1 MPSRRYLLT
10 ALAGTSALVL
20 PAVAVAQTAT
30 VPVPAPTTDA
40 ATDTGDII
48 VTAQKREESLQSV
61 PISIQALSGKRL
73 DELQVRN
80 FQDYVQF
87 LPSVSFARGST
98 GVPGNVSTS
107 FRGIATDAGLV
118 ASATLPTVG
127 IYLDEQPVTSIVG
140 SLDIHAYDIARVE
153 ALAGPQGTLYGASA
167 EAGVIRIISN
177 KPDTTKFSAGV
188 DLEAN
193 QIFRGG
199 AGGMAE
205 GFVNVPLVKDR
216 VALRAVGWYNHTGG
230 YIDSIRRSRTFASSG
245 ITQTS
250 LVGDDLNSSDVY
262 GLRAQLGIELDD
274 NWTVTPSI
282 NYQKSTWDGPYR
294 SDDDKAGVL
303 KVAHFYPEFGRDEFY
318 QAGATIAGRI
328 ADFDITYAGYYMD
341 RRFASQNDYSDYGF
355 YYDAIA
361 GSGAGVVDNAG
372 KLIDPSQLFN
382 NNRHSTKLSQE
393 FRVASPRDARFRIL
407 AGLFYQRQTELGEDD
422 YLTPN
427 FATRLSVPGRPGQVW
442 LTRQNRVDRD
452 YAAFGQADFDVTDKL
467 TITGG
472 VRAYKFDNDLVG
484 FYGVNTTYF
493 GTGVRQCLGPKTGPY
508 GVGVAVVPG
517 TPCTNLGVLN
527 ADGTISPKRSK
538 GDGFTY
544 KGSAT
549 YTFDPDHL
557 VYATVSSGFRPGGI
571 NRGGAAAPF
580 DADKLTNYEIGS
592 KNSFLDRRVTL
603 NITAFNEEWK
613 NVQVTYAPPGSAGVA
628 VITNAG
634 GARSRGVEGDVA
646 WRDPSGFSL
655 TANAT
660 YVDAKLTAPLF
671 TGGTTPTAA
680 AGTRLPLTPRFKGS
694 VIGRYEFDTGS
705 WRSHVQG
712 SAAYI
717 GDRIATLPTADSA
730 KLGISRAYTQIDA
743 SIGARRNGT
752 TVEIYLRN
760 LNDVRG
766 EQSRSAQC
774 NINYCGPSKFDP
786 VGEIY
791 RIYNQPRTIGI
802 RFGQKF

>member
-1 MPSRRYLLT
+1 MSSHKNSFLT
-10 ALAGTSALVL
+10 ALIGSSALVM
-20 PAVAVAQTAT
+20 PTAAFAQS
-30 VPVPAPTTDA
+30 APGSTQDNTD
-40 ATDTGDII
+40 DIV
-48 VTAQKREESLQSV
+48 VTAQKRSESLQDV
-61 PISIQALSGKRL
+61 PISIQALTEKRL
-73 DELQVRN
+73 QDLQVRN
-80 FQDYVQF
+80 FQDYVQY
-87 LPSVSFARGST
+87 LPSVNFARGST

-107 FRGIATDAGLV
+107 FRGIATDGGLV

-140 SLDIHAYDIARVE
+140 SLDIHLYDIARVE

-167 EAGVIRIISN
+167 ESGVLRIISN
-177 KPDTTKFSAGV
+177 KPDPTRFSAGV
-188 DLEAN
+188 DFEAN
-193 QIFRGG
+193 QIFKGG
-199 AGGMAE
+199 AGGMVE
-205 GFVNVPLVKDR
+205 GFVNVPIVKDR

-230 YIDSIRRSRTFASSG
+230 YIDSIRRSRTFRSSG

-250 LVGDDLNSSDVY
+250 LVGDNLNSSDVY
-262 GLRAQLGIELDD
+262 GLRAQLGIELDE

-318 QAGATIAGRI
+318 QAGATITGRI

-361 GSGAGVVDNAG
+361 GSGAGVVDDAG

-393 FRVASPRDARFRIL
+393 FRVSSPRDAGFRVL

-452 YAAFGQADFDVTDKL
+452 YAAFGQAEFDVTDRL

-472 VRAYKFDNDLVG
+472 LRAYKFNNDLVG

-517 TPCTNLGVLN
+517 TPCTNLGILN
-527 ADGTISPKRSK
+527 ADGTILPKRSK

-544 KGSAT
+544 RANAT
-549 YTFDPDHL
+549 YKLDPDHL

-571 NRGGAAAPF
+571 NRAGGATPF
-580 DADKLTNYEIGS
+580 DADKLTNYEIGT
-592 KNSFLDRRVTL
+592 KNSFMNRRVTL
-603 NITAFNEEWK
+603 NLTLFQGDWK
-613 NVQVTYAPPGSAGVA
+613 DVQVTYQAPGSNGVA
-628 VITNAG
+628 QITNAG
-634 GARSRGVEGDVA
+634 GARARGIEGDVS

-671 TGGTTPTAA
+671 TGGTTPTAP
-680 AGTRLPLTPRFKGS
+680 AGTKLPLTPSFKGS

-705 WRSHVQG
+705 WRSHVQA
-712 SAAYI
+712 SAAYT
-717 GDRIATLPTADSA
+717 GDRTATLPTADSA
-730 KLGISRAYTQIDA
+730 KLGIKPSYTQIDA
-743 SIGARRNGT
+743 SIGASRANT
-752 TVEIYLRN
+752 TVELYLRN

-774 NINYCGPSKFDP
+774 NINYCGPSNFDP

-791 RIYNQPRTIGI
+791 RVYNQPRTIGV
-802 RFGQKF
+802 RFGQRF